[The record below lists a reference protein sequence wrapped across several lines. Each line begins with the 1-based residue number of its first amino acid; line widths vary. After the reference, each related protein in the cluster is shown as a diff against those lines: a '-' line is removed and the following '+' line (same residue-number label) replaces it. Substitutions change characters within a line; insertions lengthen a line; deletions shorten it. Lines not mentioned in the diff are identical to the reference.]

1 MKIIVLAI
9 LFVLLFRR
17 IKNTPDIFKGV
28 FDKNYWRN
36 RTKEIVFN
44 YKENLGWYGESSKA
58 IISIVVY
65 LIYLF
70 LAVFYLLLGIKIN
83 TQIFTILSAVQIFL
97 VLCNI
102 YCTYHVISVIFD
114 EKFNDLKTGRF
125 SSIINMI
132 VDYVYYIMAI
142 YLLIK

>member
-1 MKIIVLAI
+1 MKIIALVI
-9 LFVLLFRR
+9 LFILLLRR
-17 IKNTPDIFKGV
+17 IKSTPDVFKGIV
-28 FDKNYWRN
+28 NKDYWKNRG
-36 RTKEIVFN
+36 KEIAYN

-58 IISIVVY
+58 TISIVMY

-70 LAVFYLLLGIKIN
+70 LAVFYLILGVKIN
-83 TQIFTILSAVQIFL
+83 TEMFTILSAIQIFL

>member
-1 MKIIVLAI
+1 MKIIALAI

-17 IKNTPDIFKGV
+17 IKNTPDVFKGI

-36 RTKEIVFN
+36 RAKEIVFN
-44 YKENLGWYGESSKA
+44 YKEKLGWYGENSKA
-58 IISIVVY
+58 IISIVAY

-70 LAVFYLLLGIKIN
+70 LAIFYLLLGIKIN

-102 YCTYHVISVIFD
+102 YYTYHIVSVIFD